1 MMLGKQV
8 ATYRR
13 LREQPLWR
21 LLAALHAPVILA
33 LLSKHFLE
41 GERRVPQSI
50 LHERV
55 ERDLEDLRAEG
66 AEMPQRAQVYVS
78 EWLSAGYL
86 ERYFPA
92 NAQEEE
98 YEISAAAA
106 QAIRFVNSVNERR
119 ATATESRLNVVIQ
132 QLVEL
137 VEQTDVNPEN
147 RLASLFL
154 ERERL
159 DQQIARIE
167 AGHVQVLN
175 DSQALER
182 VREIIMLADDLVN
195 DFRNV
200 RDKFSALNRELREKL
215 MDDSESRG
223 EVLEALF
230 SGVDLIGDSEAGRT
244 FSAFW
249 RLLTDSEQN
258 KSLEEALEILPERAF
273 CKELRK
279 EERQF
284 LRRLISVLLEQGGIV
299 HDVLQNFAR
308 SLKNF
313 VQSREFQEQRRIN
326 QLLNEAQ
333 KAALKLR
340 DVVGVTEKLAFELP
354 LTSCKIR
361 SLSQLSLLDP
371 STGLSDTLISSA
383 PQADISLELVSDLV
397 AQSEINF
404 AELRSNIF
412 DCLSYAHQVS
422 IGELLDR
429 YPATQGLGSVI
440 GYISLGSRHGLVV
453 TQQFE
458 HVTWCGSDD
467 VERSARIP
475 LIFFT
480 KDAANDLR

>member
-1 MMLGKQV
+1 
-8 ATYRR
+8 
-13 LREQPLWR
+13 
-21 LLAALHAPVILA
+21 
-33 LLSKHFLE
+33 
-41 GERRVPQSI
+41 
-50 LHERV
+50 
-55 ERDLEDLRAEG
+55 
-66 AEMPQRAQVYVS
+66 
-78 EWLSAGYL
+78 
-86 ERYFPA
+86 
-92 NAQEEE
+92 
-98 YEISAAAA
+98 
-106 QAIRFVNSVNERR
+106 
-119 ATATESRLNVVIQ
+119 
-132 QLVEL
+132 
-137 VEQTDVNPEN
+137 
-147 RLASLFL
+147 
-154 ERERL
+154 
-159 DQQIARIE
+159 
-167 AGHVQVLN
+167 
-175 DSQALER
+175 
-182 VREIIMLADDLVN
+182 MLADDLVN